1 MNDIPEIDIR
11 QFHYDLPGERIAR
24 YPLPERDGSK
34 LLVYKNSVISDDLF
48 RNMPALL
55 PEGSLMI
62 LNKTKVVQARLF
74 FKKDTGANIEILCIE
89 PVLPS
94 PEYQIA
100 FAAKP
105 PVVWKCMVGNSKRWK
120 NGALEL
126 EFIIDGKPCRLIAKR
141 ILQEDDHS
149 LVEFN
154 WSPDVLIFSDV
165 LAAAGIVPLPP
176 YLNREAEET
185 DPVRYQTVYARHE
198 GSVAAPTAG
207 LHFTGET
214 FRDLKS
220 RHIGLEEVTLHVG
233 AGTFKPVKA
242 QKITDHE
249 MHTEHIVIS
258 GRTIENLLDSMNR
271 PKIIVGTTTM
281 RTIESLYWHGVQLL
295 LGKTSSSGINIRQWD
310 AWELACK
317 ANIPPEKALEA
328 VLAKMQKDGSEW
340 VGGQT
345 QLLIMPGY
353 RFRIADI
360 LVTNFHMPQS
370 TLLLLVA
377 AFIGND
383 WQKAYQYALDNDFR
397 FLSYG
402 DSCLFFRNPDNLQ
415 AP

>member
-1 MNDIPEIDIR
+1 MYDIPEIDIS
-11 QFHYDLPGERIAR
+11 QYHYDLPGERIAR

-34 LLVYKNSVISDDLF
+34 LLVYKNGVISENLF
-48 RNMPALL
+48 RNIHGLL
-55 PEGSLMI
+55 PKGSLMI

-74 FKKDTGANIEILCIE
+74 FRKETGATIEILCIE

-94 PEYQIA
+94 PDYQIA
-100 FAAKP
+100 FAAKSP
-105 PVVWKCMVGNSKRWK
+105 MVWKCMVGNSKRWK

-126 EFIIDGKPCRLIAKR
+126 KFILDGKPCRLIAKR
-141 ILQEDDHS
+141 MLQEDDHS

-154 WSPDVLIFSDV
+154 WSPDELIFSDV
-165 LAAAGIVPLPP
+165 LSAAGIVPLPP
-176 YLNREAEET
+176 YLNREAEEM
-185 DPVRYQTVYARHE
+185 DPVRYQTVYALHE

-214 FRDLKS
+214 FRHLKS
-220 RHIGLEEVTLHVG
+220 RHIGIEEVTLHVG

-242 QKITDHE
+242 RKIADHE
-249 MHTEHIVIS
+249 MHTEHIAI
-258 GRTIENLLDSMNR
+258 GKKTIESLLDSMNK

-281 RTIESLYWHGVQLL
+281 RTLESLYWHGVRLL
-295 LGKTSSSGINIRQWD
+295 LEKESSPEIHIWQWD
-310 AWELACK
+310 AYELARK
-317 ANIPPEKALEA
+317 ADIPPEEALGA
-328 VLAKMQKDGSEW
+328 VLEKMHKDSMEW

-353 RFRIADI
+353 QFRIADI

-402 DSCLFFRNPDNLQ
+402 DSCLFFKNPDNLQ
-415 AP
+415 AL